1 MAGFAGVIAMLC
13 FALES
18 RPETKFKEDAMR
30 NFMRSLAG
38 IVLSGLVAT
47 ANALP
52 IADSI
57 ADFSSTQ
64 GGAGWSYGYFN
75 AGAAPGAS
83 YTTGA
88 FVAFDTYSVVDN
100 RWEASAAQVGAA
112 NNVYLSINA
121 NGGHPNGIG
130 PDAQDSIIW
139 AIRRYTSA
147 FAGAVDVDYLLRK
160 ANISNANAGGI
171 TGHLFVDGVELLD
184 QFIAN
189 ADGVGVQGTFSV
201 LLNVGSVID
210 FAIDPEGLATSRD
223 PSVFSARAD
232 GTDVSAV
239 IRAGT
244 IPEPGVALLLLAAL
258 PAFRARRRMRAPT

>member
-1 MAGFAGVIAMLC
+1 M
-13 FALES
+13 
-18 RPETKFKEDAMR
+18 
-30 NFMRSLAG
+30 
-38 IVLSGLVAT
+38 
-47 ANALP
+47 
-52 IADSI
+52 
-57 ADFSSTQ
+57 
-64 GGAGWSYGYFN
+64 
-75 AGAAPGAS
+75 
-83 YTTGA
+83 
-88 FVAFDTYSVVDN
+88 
-100 RWEASAAQVGAA
+100 GAA

-139 AIRRYTSA
+139 AVRRYTSA

-160 ANISNANAGGI
+160 ANISNTNAGGI

-189 ADGVGVQGTFSV
+189 ADGTGVQGTFSV

-210 FAIDPEGLATSRD
+210 LAIDPEGLATSRD

-232 GTDVSAV
+232 GTDFSAV
-239 IRAGT
+239 IRAAT

-258 PAFRARRRMRAPT
+258 PGLWARRRARPAALPGSAARAAAAEPHQAAGQAEADQRQT